1 LNLQDALTP
10 LVNQRRTSV
19 HHVLSDLLKLGILG
33 PHGGKSNLIERRRAK
48 RAQVNL
54 AAKWEGVLSQMSGTV
69 TDISTGGCFV
79 LTEDRVQ
86 LDELIRLEIQ
96 LLGGKLI
103 SIWGEI
109 VYRAPDIGFG
119 LRFTGCSEQEQIVIE
134 RLVDYAISE
143 SSLF

>member
-1 LNLQDALTP
+1 M
-10 LVNQRRTSV
+10 
-19 HHVLSDLLKLGILG
+19 
-33 PHGGKSNLIERRRAK
+33 IERRRVK

-143 SSLF
+143 SALF

>member
-1 LNLQDALTP
+1 
-10 LVNQRRTSV
+10 
-19 HHVLSDLLKLGILG
+19 
-33 PHGGKSNLIERRRAK
+33 
-48 RAQVNL
+48 VNL

-79 LTEDRVQ
+79 LTADRVQ

-103 SIWGEI
+103 IIWGEI
-109 VYRAPDIGFG
+109 VYRASDIGFG